1 MRRPLKEGNKCVP
14 RPNCQPN
21 SRSMA
26 LNNFPSHYFNFR
38 MERCTIP
45 DPSLIE
51 IVNFVDPERKTAGKK
66 KFSCLD
72 GGVSEILK
80 EGACN
85 KRSGVVTRTV
95 RKTSAFRGDRVTKSI
110 N

>member
-1 MRRPLKEGNKCVP
+1 M
-14 RPNCQPN
+14 
-21 SRSMA
+21 
-26 LNNFPSHYFNFR
+26 
-38 MERCTIP
+38 
-45 DPSLIE
+45 IE

-66 KFSCLD
+66 NFSCLD

-85 KRSGVVTRTV
+85 KRSGVVTRNV
-95 RKTSAFRGDRVTKSI
+95 KENFSFLRRQG